1 MTRASDKWL
10 DPEVLARA
18 ARLELRARMVVE
30 GFVSGLHRSPYHGF
44 SVEFAAHRE
53 YVPGDDTR
61 HIDWRLFGRGD
72 RLHIKQYEEE
82 TSLRAHVVLDCSGSM
97 LYPEHPPP
105 GRLDKQDYA
114 RTLAAA
120 VLWLLIHQGDACG
133 LVLFDESIR
142 QHVPPTGR
150 RDQLVP
156 MLERIAA
163 QPSGG
168 KTDMARLFA
177 ELPDR
182 IPRRGLLVLISDL
195 LADPATVTAG
205 LQQLRHAGHDVLVLH
220 VMDADELTFPFAERA
235 LFEGIE
241 TPDRRL
247 PADPQALRRSY
258 LQAVERFIAGLRSA
272 CIDHRIDYTL
282 LSTADPPASGLSACL
297 AARMR
302 RAGGR

>member
-1 MTRASDKWL
+1 MTRASDRYL

-30 GFVSGLHRSPYHGF
+30 GFVSGLHRSPYHGY

-53 YVPGDDTR
+53 YAPGDDTR

-72 RLHIKQYEEE
+72 RLYIKQYEEE
-82 TSLRAHVVLDCSGSM
+82 TNLRAHVVLDCSGSM
-97 LYPEHPPP
+97 LYPENPPP

-133 LVLFDESIR
+133 LVLFDESILR
-142 QHVPPTGR
+142 HVPPTAR
-150 RDQLVP
+150 RDQLAP

-168 KTDMARLFA
+168 RTDMRRLFA
-177 ELPDR
+177 ELPDLVS
-182 IPRRGLLVLISDL
+182 RRGLVVLISDL
-195 LADPATVTAG
+195 LADVDIVAAG
-205 LQQLRHAGHDVLVLH
+205 LHRLRHAGHDVLVLH
-220 VMDADELTFPFAERA
+220 VMDADELTFPFAERT

-241 TPDRRL
+241 APDVRV
-247 PADPQALRRSY
+247 ATDPQALRRSY
-258 LQAVERFIAGLRSA
+258 LEAVERFIARLRSA
-272 CIDHRIDYTL
+272 CIDHRIDYAL
-282 LSTADPPASGLSACL
+282 LSTADPPAAGLSACL

-302 RAGGR
+302 RFHGA